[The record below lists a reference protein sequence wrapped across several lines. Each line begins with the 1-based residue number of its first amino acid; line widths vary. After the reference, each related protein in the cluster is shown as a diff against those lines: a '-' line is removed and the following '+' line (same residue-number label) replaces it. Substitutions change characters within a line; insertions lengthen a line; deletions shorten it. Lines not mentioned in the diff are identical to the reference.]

1 MKSVENYKV
10 ILGGELITLEFLV
23 DGLINEVCGNVI
35 MYSSSRFISSTLVT
49 VIFTVALISNAPV
62 SGTAVEQANDPL
74 QISNDEVKNSYLQ
87 YIKLVSQGQ
96 SKGASGSDCHPG
108 LGQLER
114 DDLLSHNALCNPG
127 LENQQDKLTNEELDQ
142 DIINKLSDN
151 VEDKA
156 AALKDKLEKLRERME
171 KAISEEEEEQPI
183 PLEEQKKVDAD
194 DEARTQ
200 QHTPITGENCREG
213 EVLAGASNAEDLK
226 VLADC
231 QDAVGDVMHT
241 KKMDDGDYKFLLKL
255 DDKYQ
260 FLVNDKNEEKT
271 DGLLVIEV
279 VPKDQDIQNIVLP
292 ESGDKVHVWGAWVT
306 DKPKGWHEI
315 HPTWQITKE

>member
-1 MKSVENYKV
+1 
-10 ILGGELITLEFLV
+10 V

-96 SKGASGSDCHPG
+96 SEGASGSDCQPG

-114 DDLLSHNALCNPG
+114 DDLLSDNALCNPG

>member
-1 MKSVENYKV
+1 VKSVENYKV
-10 ILGGELITLEFLV
+10 LLGGEVITLEFLV

-96 SKGASGSDCHPG
+96 SEGASGSDCQPG

-114 DDLLSHNALCNPG
+114 DDLLSDNALCNPG

>member
-1 MKSVENYKV
+1 M
-10 ILGGELITLEFLV
+10 

-35 MYSSSRFISSTLVT
+35 MYSSSRFILSTLVT

-96 SKGASGSDCHPG
+96 GQGASGPDCQPG
-108 LGQLER
+108 LGQLES
-114 DDLLSHNALCNPG
+114 DDLLSDNALCNPG
-127 LENQQDKLTNEELDQ
+127 LENQQDKLTNEKLDQ

-194 DEARTQ
+194 DESSTQ
-200 QHTPITGENCREG
+200 QTYTYNGR
-213 EVLAGASNAEDLK
+213 
-226 VLADC
+226 
-231 QDAVGDVMHT
+231 
-241 KKMDDGDYKFLLKL
+241 KL
-255 DDKYQ
+255 
-260 FLVNDKNEEKT
+260 
-271 DGLLVIEV
+271 
-279 VPKDQDIQNIVLP
+279 
-292 ESGDKVHVWGAWVT
+292 
-306 DKPKGWHEI
+306 
-315 HPTWQITKE
+315 

>member
-1 MKSVENYKV
+1 MTNQV
-10 ILGGELITLEFLV
+10 L
-23 DGLINEVCGNVI
+23 
-35 MYSSSRFISSTLVT
+35 SR
-49 VIFTVALISNAPV
+49 
-62 SGTAVEQANDPL
+62 
-74 QISNDEVKNSYLQ
+74 
-87 YIKLVSQGQ
+87 
-96 SKGASGSDCHPG
+96 
-108 LGQLER
+108 
-114 DDLLSHNALCNPG
+114 
-127 LENQQDKLTNEELDQ
+127 
-142 DIINKLSDN
+142 
-151 VEDKA
+151 
-156 AALKDKLEKLRERME
+156 
-171 KAISEEEEEQPI
+171 
-183 PLEEQKKVDAD
+183 
-194 DEARTQ
+194 
-200 QHTPITGENCREG
+200 HTPITGENCRDG
-213 EVLAGASNAEDLK
+213 DVLAGASNAEDLK

>member
-1 MKSVENYKV
+1 M
-10 ILGGELITLEFLV
+10 

-35 MYSSSRFISSTLVT
+35 MYSSLTFILSTLVT

-96 SKGASGSDCHPG
+96 GQGAPGPDCQPG
-108 LGQLER
+108 LGQLES
-114 DDLLSHNALCNPG
+114 DDLLSDNALCNPG

-171 KAISEEEEEQPI
+171 KAISEEEEEEPI

-200 QHTPITGENCREG
+200 QHTPITGENCRDG
-213 EVLAGASNAEDLK
+213 DVLEGASNAEDLK

>member
-1 MKSVENYKV
+1 ME
-10 ILGGELITLEFLV
+10 ELIN
-23 DGLINEVCGNVI
+23 DVCGIVLMHSI
-35 MYSSSRFISSTLVT
+35 SRFISNSIIAL
-49 VIFTVALISNAPV
+49 IFTVALISNAPV
-62 SGTAVEQANDPL
+62 SGTVVEQANDPL

-96 SKGASGSDCHPG
+96 GQGASGPDCQPG
-108 LGQLER
+108 LGQLES
-114 DDLLSHNALCNPG
+114 DDLLSDNALCNPG

-171 KAISEEEEEQPI
+171 KAISEEEEETPI

-194 DEARTQ
+194 DEASTQ
-200 QHTPITGENCREG
+200 GHTPITGENCRDG
-213 EVLAGASNAEDLK
+213 DVLAGASNAEDLK
-226 VLADC
+226 VLGDC